1 MKDDETRSP
10 PPPPPHAWRLF
21 VSLTAILA
29 AASIQPASADTWD
42 VPFLGDRIQV
52 KAHPDNQD
60 ATFTVSDH
68 NGDSIDIPASS
79 GCDTLPCGFDKPEDA
94 RFLTVESESPI
105 FVISRTNQGRLL
117 PAFRRSAEPPDCE
130 ARREADEVSIDM
142 AQSSLNNLY
151 VVRNNLLVDAEQRA
165 EHEAVACSL
174 WSKTLAS
181 ARTSLAGCMVSED
194 RNRKVASLR
203 NAPAA
208 RHCEPTDEGSRS
220 PHIWNVPFIGQA
232 VSIQTTP
239 GTYTRKDSIRVIADN
254 RNDAPLDVLDDC
266 SSFPCGFT
274 RPTGTKFLRIESDD
288 PLFVAARSGDNAT
301 GRMFPVYR
309 SAPDWQDCATRQ
321 ADDRAFLEETAATI
335 EFLQTVRQVW
345 FSSFSSRNAANSAI
359 CRLAKDSLVLF
370 ETNLGGCPAW
380 DGRSRLRTV
389 FNSARLTTSGCY
401 TPPTTTPTTTPT
413 TAPPPATP
421 AGFRF
426 AEATLPG
433 TTIRRSTTGVQI
445 RFGDP
450 IGGTAP
456 YRYSYVFHPPRMVGG
471 GIAQSVWSRSNDADS
486 GLGTGQLSDIVTN
499 VLITQP
505 LGTLTISVIVTDA
518 NGDVAIRSTKITVT
532 PHMPGG

>member
-1 MKDDETRSP
+1 MMKRATP
-10 PPPPPHAWRLF
+10 PPPPPPRAWCLAVF
-21 VSLTAILA
+21 TAILA
-29 AASIQPASADTWD
+29 AASIQPARADTWD

-68 NGDSIDIPASS
+68 NGDGIDVPESS

-94 RFLTVESESPI
+94 RFLTVESENPI

-117 PAFRRSAEPPDCE
+117 PAFRRSSEPPDCE
-130 ARREADEVSIDM
+130 ARRKAAEVSIDM

-151 VVRNNLLVDAEQRA
+151 VVRNNLREDSEQRA

-174 WSKTLAS
+174 WSKALAS
-181 ARTSLAGCMVSED
+181 ARTSLAGCVVSED
-194 RNRKVASLR
+194 RNRKVESLR
-203 NAPAA
+203 NAFAA
-208 RHCEPTDEGSRS
+208 RHCESTDEGSRS
-220 PHIWNVPFIGQA
+220 PYIWNVPFIGTA
-232 VSIQTTP
+232 VSVQTTP
-239 GTYTRKDSIRVIADN
+239 GTSTHKDSIRVIADN
-254 RNDAPLDVLDDC
+254 RDDAPLDVLDDC
-266 SSFPCGFT
+266 SNFPCGFT

-288 PLFVAARSGDNAT
+288 PLFVAARSGDSAT
-301 GRMFPVYR
+301 GRTFPVYR

-335 EFLQTVRQVW
+335 EFLQTVRRV
-345 FSSFSSRNAANSAI
+345 SSLSSRNAANSAI
-359 CRLAKDSLVLF
+359 CRLAKDSMVLYG
-370 ETNLGGCPAW
+370 TNLGSCPAW
-380 DGRSRLRTV
+380 EGRSRLRTV
-389 FNSARLTTSGCY
+389 FDSARRNAPRCY
-401 TPPTTTPTTTPT
+401 TPPTTTPT